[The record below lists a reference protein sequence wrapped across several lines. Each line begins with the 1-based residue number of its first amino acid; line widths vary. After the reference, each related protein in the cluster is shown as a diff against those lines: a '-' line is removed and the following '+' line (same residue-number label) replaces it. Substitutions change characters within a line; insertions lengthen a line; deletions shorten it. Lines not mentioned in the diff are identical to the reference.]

1 MTQGDSTAS
10 GQWHLEALLGEP
22 MYDLDDRVA
31 IVTGAAG
38 NLGGAVARAFWAAE
52 ARLVLVDRGTDRLPQ
67 LFPDL
72 VDSPRA
78 FLATSVNLADT
89 TAVDAMVS
97 ATLER
102 FGQIDVLVN
111 AVGGWRGGTAVHETP
126 LDTWDLLMD
135 LNVRTMIVVSSAVIP
150 VMLKQGSGKIVNV
163 AARAGLSGSSK
174 GGAYSAAKS
183 AVIRLTESMSAEL
196 KNSGISVNCVLPA
209 TIDTPQ
215 NRADMPKSDVGRW
228 VKPQA
233 IADVILFLA
242 SDAAQAIQGAAI
254 PVYGRG

>member
-1 MTQGDSTAS
+1 
-10 GQWHLEALLGEP
+10 
-22 MYDLDDRVA
+22 MYDLIDRVA

-38 NLGGAVARAFWAAE
+38 NLGGSVARTFGAAG
-52 ARLVLVDRGTDRLPQ
+52 AKLVLVDRGAERLPQ

-78 FLATSVNLADT
+78 YLATSVNLVDAS
-89 TAVDAMVS
+89 AVDAVVRG
-97 ATLER
+97 TLQR

-111 AVGGWRGGTAVHETP
+111 AVGGWRGGAPVHETP
-126 LDTWDLLMD
+126 LDTWDLLMN
-135 LNVRTMIVVSSAVIP
+135 LNVRTMIVVSSIVIP
-150 VMLKQGSGKIVNV
+150 VMLKRGSGRIINV

-196 KNSGISVNCVLPA
+196 KNSGINVNCVLPA

-215 NRADMPKSDVGRW
+215 NRADMPKGDTSRW
-228 VKPQA
+228 VKPEA

-242 SDAAQAIQGAAI
+242 SDAARAVQGAAI